1 MPTSSRFA
9 VAVHTLA
16 ALAVNEG
23 APVRSA
29 DIARSAS
36 TNSAVI
42 RSLLSRLAE
51 AGLST
56 ARMGLGG
63 GALLARPAAEIS
75 LLDVYRAVE
84 DCEIFTLHRSPPD
97 KACVVGKH
105 VQAAMRPALDRA
117 RDALEAELARIS
129 IADIAADIAARGAF
143 TIPWRG

>member
-23 APVRSA
+23 KPVRSE
-29 DIARSAS
+29 DLARSAS
-36 TNSAVI
+36 TNPAVI
-42 RSLLSRLAE
+42 RSILSRLSH
-51 AGLST
+51 AGIST
-56 ARMGLGG
+56 AQMGLGG

-75 LLDVYRAVE
+75 LLQIYRAVE

-97 KACVVGKH
+97 KNCVVGKH

-117 RDALEAELARIS
+117 RAALENELAQTS
-129 IADIAADIAARGAF
+129 VADIAADIASRGEF